1 MNDNTEELLHKLRRK
16 EGTWVEWGQW
26 IEKLK
31 KLGTNSQTIFEATGF
46 EPIQQNQVIVG
57 SQVYTTIINA
67 GVSESTRLHFE
78 RKGSDILY
86 ELRILTQKDRAAT
99 AEFILERNIDVD
111 GAKDIAKA
119 VKDFS
124 YFSKIP
130 DGFTNHPGDAI
141 AYQYWRFA
149 KQKHDLAEK
158 SRLIA
163 KGLIFAESQSAK
175 KEIEKLLLQFADTE
189 LSAPVLPFY
198 RSESAE
204 NLPKII
210 PVVGNFPITKSDL
223 SAIPNIEPEGLF
235 QIVKCP
241 SDQAVVSLPGWAVIF
256 KADDPVAIIAHTDHL
271 PVSKNQPDEPVLII
285 VDREARTWNINGYFL
300 YDAGENLQVKWF
312 PEDPNIILFGQV
324 ILILRPKRVLDEEL
338 NTDGWQIDE

>member
-1 MNDNTEELLHKLRRK
+1 M
-16 EGTWVEWGQW
+16 
-26 IEKLK
+26 
-31 KLGTNSQTIFEATGF
+31 
-46 EPIQQNQVIVG
+46 
-57 SQVYTTIINA
+57 
-67 GVSESTRLHFE
+67 
-78 RKGSDILY
+78 
-86 ELRILTQKDRAAT
+86 
-99 AEFILERNIDVD
+99 
-111 GAKDIAKA
+111 
-119 VKDFS
+119 
-124 YFSKIP
+124 
-130 DGFTNHPGDAI
+130 

-175 KEIEKLLLQFADTE
+175 KEIEKLLVQFADTE

-223 SAIPNIEPEGLF
+223 SAIPNIEAEGLF
-235 QIVKCP
+235 QIVKFHG
-241 SDQAVVSLPGWAVIF
+241 DQEVVTLPGWAVIL
-256 KADDPVAIIAHTDHL
+256 KADDPVAIIAHTDNL

-285 VDREARTWNINGYFL
+285 VDREGRTWNINSYFL

-312 PEDPNIILFGQV
+312 PEDPNITLFGQV

-338 NTDGWQIDE
+338 NADGWQIDE